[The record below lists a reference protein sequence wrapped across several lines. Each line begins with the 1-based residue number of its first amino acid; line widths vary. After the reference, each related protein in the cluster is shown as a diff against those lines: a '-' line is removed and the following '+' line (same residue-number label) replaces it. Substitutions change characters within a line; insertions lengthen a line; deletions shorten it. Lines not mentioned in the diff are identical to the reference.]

1 MSIHRST
8 LILAG
13 ALFVT
18 ASAFA
23 GGQDNKRDKLEVIE
37 TYAGVDNGSMIPA
50 DTVSATTPVLPD
62 RERGN
67 LNK

>member
-1 MSIHRST
+1 MTIHRST

-23 GGQDNKRDKLEVIE
+23 GGQDNKRDKLEIVE
-37 TYAGVDNGSMIPA
+37 NYAGVDDGSMIPA
-50 DTVSATTPVLPD
+50 DTASTTTPVLPVK
-62 RERGN
+62 ERGN